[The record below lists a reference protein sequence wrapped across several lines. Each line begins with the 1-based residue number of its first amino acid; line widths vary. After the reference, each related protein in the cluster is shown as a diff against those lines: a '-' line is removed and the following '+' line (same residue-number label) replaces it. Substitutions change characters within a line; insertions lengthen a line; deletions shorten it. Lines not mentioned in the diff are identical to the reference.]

1 MNDIKLWKKNVSILT
16 KAGVYDPKNEHD
28 SCGVGL
34 VAAIDGNPKR
44 SIVEAGITALKAL
57 WHRGAVDADGK
68 TGDGAGLQLNY
79 PQEFFKDYIRSLG
92 VSPSKQNI
100 AVGMFFLPRTNL
112 VNQEI
117 CRTIVEKEIINTGNK
132 IYCWRSVP
140 INLDALGQKANETR
154 PEIEQIFFENSK
166 NLNEEEFE
174 KELFILRRKIEKR
187 IPSNSKN
194 DFYICSLSSK
204 SIVYKGM
211 FLAEQIV
218 AFYPD
223 LSHKEFTSNF
233 AIFHQRYSTN
243 TFPTW
248 SLAQPFRV
256 LSHNGEINTIQG
268 STNWSIIHEP
278 KMFSEKLGENINIIS
293 PIIQDGASDSAALD
307 SFYELLLHS
316 GKELPMIKCL
326 TIPESGNK
334 NQNQKVKN
342 FYKYCNAVLE
352 PWDGPAAI
360 TAFGGDWVI
369 AGMDRNGFR
378 PMRYSLTSDN
388 ILFVGSETGMVDIES
403 TKIVRKGHVPPG
415 QLLGVNLKEGKF
427 YSPNELKKYLIEKH
441 PYDKW
446 IKRIKNF
453 RSIIKTSNYKVS
465 YFDKQDLRKR
475 QIISGWNIEDL
486 ELILD
491 PMVFDK
497 KEAVGSMGD
506 DTPVTLLS
514 KKFRG
519 LHPFFRQN
527 FSQVTNPP
535 MDSLRETNVM
545 TLKTRLGNLCNI
557 LEESERQCNFI
568 LLDSPF
574 LFTAEYD
581 ALKKRL
587 KEKSKEIHCLFNT
600 KKATENLEKSIKK
613 IQLEAEEAVRS
624 GVEHLLIS
632 DRKININCAPIPMVL
647 AVGAIH
653 THLVKQGLRSFASI
667 NVQSSDTLD
676 VHSFAVLIGV
686 GATTVNPYLVEQT
699 IYERYEKKVFNVK
712 VSKALE
718 NYKSA
723 INSGLLKIMSK
734 MGISVLSSYRAGYNF
749 EAVGLNRTLVADLF
763 PGMPSRISGLGYQA
777 IEKKIL
783 NLHFEAFNEDII
795 SLPIGGFYKYRK
807 NGENHYY
814 QPNLIHTLQNAV
826 QTNSYEKYKIY
837 SEGVTNTSLINIR
850 DLFEFKNVKKEIPI
864 TKVEFEKNIRKRFGS
879 GSMSHGALS
888 KEAHETLAI
897 AMNRIDAT
905 SCSGEGGEDPKRFVK
920 LPNGDNKSSKV
931 KQIASGRF
939 GVTANYLNNCEEIEI
954 KIAQGAK
961 PGEGGQLPGFKV
973 TNEIA
978 SLRYSTKGVTLISP
992 PPHHDIYS
1000 IEDLAQL
1007 IYDLKQIN
1015 PRARVSVKLVARSG
1029 IGTIAAG
1036 VAKAKADTILIS
1048 GHSGGTGASPQT
1060 SIKYAGIPWE
1070 LGLSEVHQI
1079 LVMNNLRHK
1088 VSLRTDGGIKT
1099 GRDVIIAS
1107 ILGAEE
1113 YGIGTTSLV
1122 AMGCILVR
1130 QCHSDVCPVGIC
1142 TQRPELRKKF
1152 EGTPEKVINLFNFIA
1167 RETREFLS
1175 KLGFKSI
1182 NEIIGRTDLLRQIS
1196 KDNITVDTVDLN
1208 SLLVKAVSKYP
1219 VYSTVKIR
1227 NEVPETLDKKI
1238 IIDVIKKQKQ
1248 KKIKKINLEYFIKN
1262 TDRAIGAKLS
1272 SFITNNKSQFNQKE
1286 KIQIKLEGTAGQ
1298 SLGAFLVNPIEI
1310 IVEGDANDYVGK
1322 GLSGG
1327 KIIIKPKKGSKFV
1340 PHENTIIGNT
1350 VLYGATS
1357 GKLFANGQACERFA
1371 VRNSGADAVIEG
1383 CSNNG
1388 CEYMTGGKVVILG
1401 KIGENFAAG
1410 MTGGM
1415 AFIYDVKNVLYNF
1428 INKDSVIFRKID
1440 TPYWETMLIDL
1451 ITQHANLTNSG
1462 LAKYII
1468 QNWKIQKKNFWQV
1481 VPFEVLDKLKYPI
1494 STEHKKELEKK
1505 LA

>member
-1 MNDIKLWKKNVSILT
+1 MNKIKLLKKNIFALS
-16 KAGVYDPKNEHD
+16 KAGIYNSKNEHD
-28 SCGVGL
+28 ACGVGL
-34 VAAIDGNPKR
+34 VAAIDGNSKR
-44 SIVEAGITALKAL
+44 SVVEAGITALKAL

-68 TGDGAGLQLNY
+68 TGDGAGLQLAF

-92 VSPSKQNI
+92 VEPSKQNI
-100 AVGMFFLPRTNL
+100 AVGMFFLPRTDL
-112 VNQEI
+112 FNQEV
-117 CRTIVEKEIINTGNK
+117 CRTIVEKEIVNIGNK

-166 NLNEEEFE
+166 NLNEVEFE

-187 IPSNSKN
+187 IPSDSKK

-211 FLAEQIV
+211 FLAEQIDV
-218 AFYPD
+218 FYPD
-223 LSHKEFTSNF
+223 LNHKEFTSNF

-268 STNWSIIHEP
+268 NTNWSVIHEP
-278 KMFSEKLGENINIIS
+278 KMFSEKLGENINVIS
-293 PIIQDGASDSAALD
+293 PIIQTGSSDSAALD

-326 TIPESGNK
+326 TIPEANYK
-334 NQNQKVKN
+334 NQKQQVSD

-378 PMRYSLTSDN
+378 PMRYTLTSDN
-388 ILFVGSETGMVDIES
+388 ILFVVSETGMVDIES
-403 TKIVRKGHVPPG
+403 TKIVKKGHVPPG

-427 YSPNELKKYLIEKH
+427 FSPKKLKKYLIKKN
-441 PYDKW
+441 PYSKW

-453 RSIIKTSNYKVS
+453 KSIVKTPNQKTL
-465 YFDKQDLRKR
+465 YFDNQDLKKR
-475 QIISGWNIEDL
+475 QIVSGWNIEDL

-491 PMVFDK
+491 PMVLEK

-506 DTPVTLLS
+506 DTPIALLS
-514 KKFRG
+514 KNYRG
-519 LHPFFRQN
+519 LYPFFRQN

-545 TLKTRLGNLCNI
+545 TLNTRLGNLCNI
-557 LEESERQCNFI
+557 LEENERQCNFI

-574 LFTAEYD
+574 LFTGEYE

-587 KEKSKEIHCLFNT
+587 KDKSKEIQCLFNI
-600 KKATENLEKSIKK
+600 KKTSENLEKSIKK
-613 IQLEAEEAVRS
+613 IQLESEEAVRS
-624 GVEHLLIS
+624 GVEHLLIT
-632 DRKININCAPIPMVL
+632 DRKMNADKAPIPMVL

-653 THLVKQGLRSFASI
+653 THLVRQGLRSFVSI
-667 NVQSSDTLD
+667 NVQSSDTMD
-676 VHSFAVLIGV
+676 VHTFAVLISV
-686 GATTVNPYLVEQT
+686 GATTINPYLVEHT
-699 IYERYEKKVFNVK
+699 IYDRYKKEIFNIK
-712 VSKALE
+712 VLKALE

-723 INSGLLKIMSK
+723 INNGLLKIMSK
-734 MGISVLSSYRAGYNF
+734 MGISVLSSYRAGYYF
-749 EAVGLNRTLVADLF
+749 EAIGLNRTLVADLF
-763 PGMPSRISGLGYQA
+763 PGMPSRISGLGYQE
-777 IEKKIL
+777 IEKKVT
-783 NLHFEAFNEDII
+783 NLHSKAFNEDVI
-795 SLPIGGFYKYRK
+795 SLPIGGFYKYRE

-826 QTNSYEKYKIY
+826 YTNSYEKFQIY
-837 SEGVTNTSLINIR
+837 SKGVANSSTINIR
-850 DLFEFKNVKKEIPI
+850 DLFEFKNVKKEIPLNQ
-864 TKVEFEKNIRKRFGS
+864 VEPEKNIYKRFGS

-897 AMNRIDAT
+897 AMNRMGGF
-905 SCSGEGGEDPKRFVK
+905 SCSGEGGEDSKRFIK
-920 LPNGDNKSSKV
+920 LPNGDSKNSRV

-954 KIAQGAK
+954 KMAQGAK

-973 TNEIA
+973 TEEIA
-978 SLRYSTKGVTLISP
+978 NLRHSTKGVTLISP

-1015 PRARVSVKLVARSG
+1015 PKARVCVKLVARSG

-1036 VAKAKADTILIS
+1036 VAKAKADIILIS

-1099 GRDVIIAS
+1099 GRDIIIAS
-1107 ILGAEE
+1107 VLGAEE
-1113 YGIGTTSLV
+1113 YGIGTTALV

-1130 QCHSDVCPVGIC
+1130 QCHSNVCPVGIC
-1142 TQRPELRKKF
+1142 TQKPELRKKF
-1152 EGTPEKVINLFNFIA
+1152 EGTPEKVVNLFTFIA
-1167 RETREFLS
+1167 RETREILS

-1182 NEIIGRTDLLRQIS
+1182 NEIIGKTELLRQVS
-1196 KDNITVDTVDLN
+1196 KDNINVNTVDLN
-1208 SLLVKAVSKYP
+1208 SLLVKAVSQYP
-1219 VYSTVKIR
+1219 VYSTIKTR

-1238 IIDVIKKQKQ
+1238 IVDLLKQQKKQQ
-1248 KKIKKINLEYFIKN
+1248 VKKSSLKYFIKN

-1272 SFITNNKSQFNQKE
+1272 SFIINNQSQFKKKQ
-1286 KIQIKLEGTAGQ
+1286 KIQIKLEGSAGQ
-1298 SLGAFLVNPIEI
+1298 SLGAFLVDPIEI
-1310 IVEGDANDYVGK
+1310 FVDGDANDYVGK

-1327 KIIIKPKKGSKFV
+1327 QIVIKPTKASKFV
-1340 PHENTIIGNT
+1340 PHENVIIGNT

-1357 GKLFANGQACERFA
+1357 GELFANGKAGERFA
-1371 VRNSGADAVIEG
+1371 VRNSGANAVVEG

-1401 KIGENFAAG
+1401 KVGENFAAG
-1410 MTGGM
+1410 MTGGI
-1415 AFIYDVKNVLYNF
+1415 AFIYDVKNILHNF
-1428 INKDSVIFRKID
+1428 INDESVIFQKVEV
-1440 TPYWETMLIDL
+1440 TYWQTVLL
-1451 ITQHANLTNSG
+1451 NLLKKHLKLTNSS

-1468 QNWKIQKKNFWQV
+1468 QNWKIEKKKFLQV
-1481 VPFEVLDKLKYPI
+1481 TPLEILDKL
-1494 STEHKKELEKK
+1494 EHPVLIQNKEELEKK